1 MTTDLTV
8 NDKRLMAIAKTI
20 AEAHKE
26 FLALAGRS
34 LAKAKGIGDL
44 LVEAKSMVAR
54 GDWSAW
60 LETYFPGSERSAQGY
75 MRLSNRWDEIETKS
89 AETADLTI
97 DAAMKFLAKPKP
109 EPELATE
116 PGRKC
121 RNCGGTEFDEDG
133 DCTECREPKSPPP
146 DDDPAESPTTPQD
159 ATDDEEASEDDE
171 AKEDAGDG
179 EQANEKGI
187 FKRLLDYCAE
197 FHETQCPDMSPVAFA
212 AVLYSVADE
221 IREMP

>member
-1 MTTDLTV
+1 MATDLTA
-8 NDKRLMAIAKTI
+8 NNKRLAAIAKTI

-60 LETYFPGSERSAQGY
+60 LEAWFPGSERSAQGY
-75 MRLSNRWDEIETKS
+75 MRLSNRWEEIETKS

-109 EPELATE
+109 EPQPQPERVC
-116 PGRKC
+116 P
-121 RNCGGTEFDEDG
+121 NCGGTSFDDDG
-133 DCTECREPKSPPP
+133 DCTSCFEPPP
-146 DDDPAESPTTPQD
+146 NDAPAESPTTPQD
-159 ATDDEEASEDDE
+159 ATEDEEDSEGEDDTE
-171 AKEDAGDG
+171 NAGDG
-179 EQANEKGI
+179 EQGNEPSL
-187 FKRLLDYCAE
+187 FERLLENCSK
-197 FHETQCPDMSPVAFA
+197 FHEKECPETSLDAFA
-212 AVLYSVADE
+212 AVLESVADE
-221 IREMP
+221 IRGMA